1 MRPSSRQRVAAWLLA
16 LPLGRGGEEC
26 ARRGRL
32 EMISFWLLCW
42 KLLRATAGLRR
53 TTPELTD
60 GNHNNSTSSNNS
72 PVNNSPTPV
81 QPTDPVTME
90 ISSSPPLTDLERE
103 NLVSWCSRGVDE
115 PHYPEIHGMQQ
126 PIRGEQE
133 EEEAAEG
140 ENGKTDG
147 DECDY
152 LVFEIGEQREG
163 EEEVGKSEGGQKTER
178 GGVEEGEEGRGET
191 AGGDEGRGEEIEI
204 EDEGRGKV
212 DGEDGGGEIEI
223 EDKGRRD
230 TERENEGRGEIEIKD
245 EGRGKVEGED
255 GGGEIEIEDERRGD
269 TERENEGRGQT
280 EIENEGR
287 GEIEIKDEGR
297 EKVDGENVEGGET
310 EGKDERRGK
319 TEIEYEGRGKG
330 KGSDVG
336 KGETESEDCGRK
348 EIEGEDEGGVKM
360 EGEDE
365 GIGET
370 EGGRGD
376 TKEENGWIG
385 EMMGEMK
392 DDADAAELLFLS
404 DSAVCP
410 SSSQPLIVT
419 SDPPE
424 QPAAAMLQGAWG
436 HDLGNRDDLSD
447 GHLSDCL
454 QAELAIVYS
463 DSDAGEDQ
471 WAAFAP
477 YDVNNQEE
485 AGGGIHDGICDGE
498 SKEEERGGENEKRGE
513 GETEVE
519 SEEREEEVEKEQEER
534 GGRDDGDDGEQMR
547 SRRDLFL
554 RSPSVSSTAS
564 STDPDRRLPVDFS
577 VHQDAHSENVST
589 EHVDFLLARQQWRK
603 MEEEVKGQPIP
614 KPGLRAQG
622 SFQGTHTSLYPP
634 TRSPRLKHREIH
646 PPVPREPP
654 LSSTLS
660 PSSEDSGLDD
670 SSYRSPLEEPET
682 AVEREI
688 RLTLEREERH
698 RRERGMIAQG
708 LAIPRPS
715 TLQTGRSPP
724 RPPACRT
731 PTLSISPSPS
741 CPSSLPRSVYH
752 EMTANNV
759 IILEPDCS
767 SSASRSR
774 LLSTAIGGLSDWPTS
789 LDSTPS
795 ANVIVVETSN
805 LIIRSASEFCLSSAP
820 VSMET
825 QESTFSSNPFFKLR
839 SLSSQSLVEQ
849 EIRMVRQREEEWR
862 RQREEMWRRR
872 REEEWRRGRER
883 YDTVLVSPG
892 LSDNVNVPEVSDR
905 CVSSPS
911 SPSRT
916 RKMERSSLSCDHKFP
931 PSLSSVPRRQNT
943 MAQRWEASLLA
954 NQKKE

>member
-1 MRPSSRQRVAAWLLA
+1 MK
-16 LPLGRGGEEC
+16 C
-26 ARRGRL
+26 
-32 EMISFWLLCW
+32 LCPQ
-42 KLLRATAGLRR
+42 RATAGLRR

-133 EEEAAEG
+133 EEETAEG

>member
-1 MRPSSRQRVAAWLLA
+1 MK
-16 LPLGRGGEEC
+16 C
-26 ARRGRL
+26 
-32 EMISFWLLCW
+32 LCPQ
-42 KLLRATAGLRR
+42 RATAGLRR

-90 ISSSPPLTDLERE
+90 ISSSPPLTDL
-103 NLVSWCSRGVDE
+103 SWCSRGVDE

-133 EEEAAEG
+133 EKEAAEG

-163 EEEVGKSEGGQKTER
+163 EEEVGKSEGGQKTKR
-178 GGVEEGEEGRGET
+178 GGVKEGEEGRGET

-212 DGEDGGGEIEI
+212 
-223 EDKGRRD
+223 
-230 TERENEGRGEIEIKD
+230 
-245 EGRGKVEGED
+245 EGED
-255 GGGEIEIEDERRGD
+255 GGGEIEIEDEGRGDTERENEGRGEIDIKDEGRGD

-280 EIENEGR
+280 EIENDGR

-310 EGKDERRGK
+310 EGKDERSGK

-330 KGSDVG
+330 KGS
-336 KGETESEDCGRK
+336 
-348 EIEGEDEGGVKM
+348 
-360 EGEDE
+360 
-365 GIGET
+365 
-370 EGGRGD
+370 
-376 TKEENGWIG
+376 
-385 EMMGEMK
+385 
-392 DDADAAELLFLS
+392 
-404 DSAVCP
+404 
-410 SSSQPLIVT
+410 PLIVT

-436 HDLGNRDDLSD
+436 HDLSNRDDLSD

-519 SEEREEEVEKEQEER
+519 SEKREEEVEKEQEER
-534 GGRDDGDDGEQMR
+534 GGRDDGDDEEQMR

-577 VHQDAHSENVST
+577 VRQDAHSENVST

-670 SSYRSPLEEPET
+670 LSYRSPLEEPET

-872 REEEWRRGRER
+872 REEEWRRGRES

-892 LSDNVNVPEVSDR
+892 LSDNVNGPAKWND
-905 CVSSPS
+905 P
-911 SPSRT
+911 
-916 RKMERSSLSCDHKFP
+916 FP
-931 PSLSSVPRRQNT
+931 PSFSSVPRRQNT

>member
-1 MRPSSRQRVAAWLLA
+1 MRPSSRRRAAAWLLA
-16 LPLGRGGEEC
+16 LPSGREEC

-60 GNHNNSTSSNNS
+60 GNHDNCSSGNNNPVDDSST
-72 PVNNSPTPV
+72 PT
-81 QPTDPVTME
+81 QPADPVAME
-90 ISSSPPLTDLERE
+90 ISSSPPLTDPERD
-103 NLVSWCSRGVDE
+103 NLFSCRSQEVE
-115 PHYPEIHGMQQ
+115 ELHYPEVYGL
-126 PIRGEQE
+126 

-140 ENGKTDG
+140 ENGKIDG

-152 LVFEIGEQREG
+152 LVFEINRGGESEEGQDTEGRGETEG
-163 EEEVGKSEGGQKTER
+163 EDEGRREI
-178 GGVEEGEEGRGET
+178 EGEEEGRGET
-191 AGGDEGRGEEIEI
+191 EGQVEEREI
-204 EDEGRGKV
+204 K
-212 DGEDGGGEIEI
+212 I
-223 EDKGRRD
+223 EDK
-230 TERENEGRGEIEIKD
+230 N
-245 EGRGKVEGED
+245 RGKVEGED
-255 GGGEIEIEDERRGD
+255 A
-269 TERENEGRGQT
+269 N
-280 EIENEGR
+280 
-287 GEIEIKDEGR
+287 
-297 EKVDGENVEGGET
+297 
-310 EGKDERRGK
+310 
-319 TEIEYEGRGKG
+319 
-330 KGSDVG
+330 
-336 KGETESEDCGRK
+336 KGETESKDWGKR
-348 EIEGEDEGGVKM
+348 EIEGEDEGGEKI

-365 GIGET
+365 VREKIDGED
-370 EGGRGD
+370 EGGEKIEGEDDEGREKLDGED
-376 TKEENGWIG
+376 EGREKIEGENDEGREKIEGEDGESGEKE
-385 EMMGEMK
+385 GEMK
-392 DDADAAELLFLS
+392 EDGLSELLFIS
-404 DSAVCP
+404 DSPLCP
-410 SSSQPLIVT
+410 SSSEPLFVT
-419 SDPPE
+419 SVPSE
-424 QPAAAMLQGAWG
+424 QPTVAIMPDPWG

-477 YDVNNQEE
+477 SDVTNQEE
-485 AGGGIHDGICDGE
+485 KGGICDGE
-498 SKEEERGGENEKRGE
+498 SQGEERREDEE
-513 GETEVE
+513 GQEEGDKAEVE
-519 SEEREEEVEKEQEER
+519 STTEEQREVVTEEEDRRGVKDDEE
-534 GGRDDGDDGEQMR
+534 EQMR
-547 SRRDLFL
+547 SRRDVFP
-554 RSPSVSSTAS
+554 RSPSASSTAS
-564 STDPDRRLPVDFS
+564 SSDPDRRVPVDFC
-577 VHQDAHSENVST
+577 VHQETQSENVST
-589 EHVDFLLARQQWRK
+589 EHVDFLLARQQWKK
-603 MEEEVKGQPIP
+603 MEEEVKGRPIP
-614 KPGLRAQG
+614 KPGLKAQG

-634 TRSPRLKHREIH
+634 TRSPRLKRREIH

-654 LSSTLS
+654 LSSTVS

-670 SSYRSPLEEPET
+670 SSYRSPLEEPES

-708 LAIPRPS
+708 LTIPRPS

-741 CPSSLPRSVYH
+741 CSSSLPRSVYH

-759 IILEPDCS
+759 IILEPDS
-767 SSASRSR
+767 SGSSRNR
-774 LLSTAIGGLSDWPTS
+774 LLSSAIGGLSDWPTS
-789 LDSTPS
+789 LDVVPS

-820 VSMET
+820 VAMET

-883 YDTVLVSPG
+883 YDTVLVSPA
-892 LSDNVNVPEVSDR
+892 LNDSISYNVPEVSDR
-905 CVSSPS
+905 SVSSPS

-916 RKMERSSLSCDHKFP
+916 RKMERSSLSCDHKWF
-931 PSLSSVPRRQNT
+931 S
-943 MAQRWEASLLA
+943 
-954 NQKKE
+954 